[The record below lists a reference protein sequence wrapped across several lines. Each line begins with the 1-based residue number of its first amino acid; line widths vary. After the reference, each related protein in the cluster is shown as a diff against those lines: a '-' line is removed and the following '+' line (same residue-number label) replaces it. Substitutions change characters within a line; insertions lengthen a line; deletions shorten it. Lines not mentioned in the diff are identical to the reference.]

1 MDEVTQDLRGFFPVY
16 FTTQIAGIVT
26 VILTGIWTGH
36 YLDGFAWRSNPS
48 LQFNWHPFLMNLGM
62 IYLYGNGILMYRIFR
77 NEPKIKLKLAHAAIM
92 ILVFILSV
100 IALIA
105 VFDFHNLKQIP
116 NMYSLHSWMGI
127 LTVILFLFQWLFG
140 FITFL
145 FPGLRDQIRASYL
158 DVHVFFGLLI
168 FVCACATALMGITEK
183 AIFGL
188 GKNYGA
194 RVASGLV
201 ANCIGISIFFFAILV
216 VYLVVNPRFKR
227 LTKLNQDQELT

>member
-1 MDEVTQDLRGFFPVY
+1 
-16 FTTQIAGIVT
+16 
-26 VILTGIWTGH
+26 
-36 YLDGFAWRSNPS
+36 
-48 LQFNWHPFLMNLGM
+48 
-62 IYLYGNGILMYRIFR
+62 MYRIFR
-77 NEPKIKLKLAHAAIM
+77 NEPKFKLKLAHAAIM

-127 LTVILFLFQWLFG
+127 LTVILFLFQWLSG

-168 FVCACATALMGITEK
+168 FVCACATALMGITEN
-183 AIFGL
+183 AIF
-188 GKNYGA
+188 
-194 RVASGLV
+194 
-201 ANCIGISIFFFAILV
+201 V

-227 LTKLNQDQELT
+227 LTKLDQDQELS